1 MAYIESALESSSAH
15 PVAPPHSVSAKW
27 DHAAEHVPNP
37 AGGLDDH
44 LASGTVRIVRAREHV
59 FTAGDPR
66 THVHRV
72 ESGAVCLYKIM
83 PDGRRQVIEFAF
95 PGDFIG
101 LGCEAEYTL
110 NAQALEPVRLKSIPA
125 GTLARLAGRDPAL
138 GLRMYEAMSHELAAA
153 QDHLFTIGQR
163 SAAERVASFLL
174 ALSRRN
180 ARRDK
185 DPTTIVLPMTR
196 SDIADFLGLTIE
208 TVSRTFTKLRGAK
221 IIDLE
226 QCTLVRIADIG
237 ALQRLAGGETAV

>member
-1 MAYIESALESSSAH
+1 MAYLESALESSSAH
-15 PVAPPHSVSAKW
+15 PVAPKHSVASRW
-27 DHAAEHVPNP
+27 DHALQRIAPP
-37 AGGLDDH
+37 SGALDDH
-44 LASGTVRIVRAREHV
+44 LATGTVRIVRAREHV
-59 FTAGDPR
+59 FTAGDSR

-72 ESGAVCLYKIM
+72 ESGAVCLYKIL

-138 GLRMYEAMSHELAAA
+138 GLRMYEAMSNELAAA

-163 SAAERVASFLL
+163 SAVERVASFLL

-185 DPTTIVLPMTR
+185 DPSIIVLPMTR

-208 TVSRTFTKLRGAK
+208 TVSRTFTKLRGSK

-226 QCTLVRIADIG
+226 QCTLVRIVDIG
-237 ALQRLAGGETAV
+237 GLQKLAGGEAAI